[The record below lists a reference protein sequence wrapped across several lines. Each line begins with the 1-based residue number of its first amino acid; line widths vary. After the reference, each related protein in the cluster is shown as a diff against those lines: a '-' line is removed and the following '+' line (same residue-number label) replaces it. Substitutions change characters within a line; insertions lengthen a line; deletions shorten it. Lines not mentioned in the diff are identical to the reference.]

1 MAKSKEIAK
10 VADKEVKVT
19 TKSVV
24 ITPAVTPEETNVV
37 LAGVA
42 KIKSAIIEPVM
53 EVKVTAE
60 QNFGENKFIDK
71 DIVDES
77 VRVNKLKFKAITD
90 LELDKVLSFKMPSY
104 GSSRKR
110 RLNGNEK
117 SSKLIIDGV
126 TIEPIVSDI
135 EMSMDFY
142 GLAAMFGVFENLVDS
157 KNARAKY
164 EPKNAAA
171 LKCSF
176 DLYVYSVIIPSS
188 RHDTGSS
195 LVDSLKQ
202 KIEGDQKVAYQIL
215 LMDNESST
223 TIDTENH
230 NKWNFSE
237 CNLLSGH
244 TANVMWAINSQLS
257 NTVFKGNNS
266 VEQQKVEKCLLV
278 NSCLRLPKD
287 KNLRFGPTVHTVKN
301 LNILNSMVFGCDI
314 ESTKNQGTIK
324 NSTLER
330 VNVSTNRLLVIGS
343 NITNFNYFNYQGS
356 LKSFTIEN
364 SSLKGFS
371 VNSDVKSLE
380 VKNTCYRSQDNSIVY
395 LNGPYEF
402 DIQSMFD
409 INVFRVTDDQDIIAI
424 RSTEGFVLRSNYT
437 ASDKIFVYK
446 PDDGLGNNRPYN
458 TGVPRPFMPPA
469 PVSYRPANDFYT
481 LRMRIIESLNI
492 ELFKGK
498 IQGTVADQILDDVV
512 STIGRR
518 FDISEHAR
526 QIQLMLPRENRFAR
540 GEDSIC
546 YPYDQDGF
554 DF

>member
-215 LMDNESST
+215 LMDNESSM

-380 VKNTCYRSQDNSIVY
+380 VKNTCYRSQDNGIVY